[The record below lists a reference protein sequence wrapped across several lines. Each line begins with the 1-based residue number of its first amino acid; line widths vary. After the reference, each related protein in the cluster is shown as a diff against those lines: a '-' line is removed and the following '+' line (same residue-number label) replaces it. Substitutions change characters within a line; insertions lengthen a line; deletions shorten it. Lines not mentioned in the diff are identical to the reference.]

1 MPTTSP
7 FRMIRSLI
15 GAGLAATAMLHGVS
29 AQAMPIDKTLTIN
42 VYRICDDA
50 GANCAADG
58 SASSVGGQYFANST
72 NAIWAQ
78 AGISVNY
85 AFKGFVNNS
94 NFMNIDDAVSTRS
107 FRTLSETVTGYYA
120 STSVVDMFLVHTVA
134 GAYGEGWWGRGGL
147 VMAMD
152 TIMGYSSVGRIDT
165 MAHELGHN
173 FGLAD
178 PTDPEYSSGGH
189 SNNPNELMAS
199 GGIRL
204 VPQTLGNIAPNG
216 TNYDQL
222 SAVQIALA
230 RNSSLLQPVPEPETW
245 ALMAGGLGLLGFMRR
260 RAQRH

>member
-1 MPTTSP
+1 
-7 FRMIRSLI
+7 MIRSLL

-50 GANCAADG
+50 GNNCAADG
-58 SASSVGGQYFANST
+58 SASSVGGQYFSAST

-94 NFMNIDDAVSTRS
+94 NFMDIDDAVASKS

-173 FGLAD
+173 FGLAS
-178 PTDPEYSSGGH
+178 PSDPEYSSGGH
-189 SNNPNELMAS
+189 SNNPSELMAS

-222 SAVQIALA
+222 SAYQIAMA
-230 RNSSLLQPVPEPETW
+230 RDSSLLQPVPEPETW

>member
-1 MPTTSP
+1 MTSTAP
-7 FRMIRSLI
+7 ARPIRSLLV
-15 GAGLAATAMLHGVS
+15 AGFAAAALFQGVS

-58 SASSVGGQYFANST
+58 SASSVGGQYFADST
-72 NAIWAQ
+72 NAIWSQ

-85 AFKGFVNNS
+85 SFKGFVNNS
-94 NFMNIDDAVSTRS
+94 NFMYIDDAVDARS
-107 FRTLSETVTGYYA
+107 FRTLATTVTGYYA
-120 STSVVDMFLVHTVA
+120 SSSVVDMFLVHTVA

-178 PTDPEYSSGGH
+178 PSDPEYGSGGH
-189 SNNPNELMAS
+189 TTNASELMAS

-204 VPQTLGNIAPNG
+204 IPQTIGNIAPNG
-216 TNYDQL
+216 AGYDLL
-222 SAVQIALA
+222 SAPQIAYA
-230 RNSSLLQPVPEPETW
+230 RDSSLLQPVPEPETW